1 MSAEINQAK
10 HKLAKALLVKFS
22 FLFPLPKETNVDAFV
37 AIWRKAIEDLD
48 EALVL
53 KAADNVLLTMTR
65 FPYPADLRAE
75 VKALQA
81 VADVKPINTGFP
93 DTAIEL
99 IREER
104 LRARELYCKDKQ
116 DKALGVKPDRKGWDN
131 IIPAN
136 DWAVRSQLNL
146 KKENLDHHEKAIY
159 QFHQSTQTSRK
170 TTQPPQ
176 NSHVDNPLSKRFRH
190 KLIRSV
196 RKARCR
202 SLARNELP
210 QKSGVIAEI
219 DFSML
224 CDECVQWALLEGT
237 PISHFDLLQTILT
250 SHAHQ
255 VEIALRATR
264 LGRIRLKIASILLR
278 VAGRAQC
285 I

>member
-53 KAADNVLLTMTR
+53 KAADNLLLTMTR

-81 VADVKPINTGFP
+81 VADVKPIN
-93 DTAIEL
+93 I
-99 IREER
+99 
-104 LRARELYCKDKQ
+104 
-116 DKALGVKPDRKGWDN
+116 
-131 IIPAN
+131 
-136 DWAVRSQLNL
+136 
-146 KKENLDHHEKAIY
+146 
-159 QFHQSTQTSRK
+159 
-170 TTQPPQ
+170 
-176 NSHVDNPLSKRFRH
+176 RH